1 MSQTCVIIGASHAA
15 AQLAPTLRQEGWE
28 GRIIV
33 VGDEPYIPYHRPPL
47 SKTFLASEKTLDDIN
62 IRPMMVY
69 EKAEIEFL
77 LGTRVVRIRIGI
89 SEG

>member
-1 MSQTCVIIGASHAA
+1 MSQTCVIISASHAA

-47 SKTFLASEKTLDDIN
+47 SKTFLAGEVLRCFHDRQSRRLYYSGS
-62 IRPMMVY
+62 V
-69 EKAEIEFL
+69 
-77 LGTRVVRIRIGI
+77 
-89 SEG
+89 